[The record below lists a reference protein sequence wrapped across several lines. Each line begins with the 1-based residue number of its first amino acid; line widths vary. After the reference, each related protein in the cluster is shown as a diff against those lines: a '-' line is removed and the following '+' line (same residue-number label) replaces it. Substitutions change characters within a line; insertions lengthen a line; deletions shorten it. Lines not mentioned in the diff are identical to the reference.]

1 MKLFII
7 KGAIQSLYSGIQCAA
22 CGNRFNQNDTTATS
36 SGASR
41 YSKHLDWHFRMNKK
55 EKDEINK
62 AHSRSWYYV
71 LMEWIQYEELSEDA
85 FQETEADTQTSQT
98 DNMQRSNDETE
109 TIRKTK
115 KRSLID
121 GNDYSS
127 DEAEHDD
134 LLRNAEKNLLNELV
148 PNSREKNLNSTTLSA
163 FTSSNTCP
171 ATNDIDDS
179 CYICKDPFEIFWNQD
194 REEWHFKDAV
204 RVDMR
209 VYHPICYEDARDDN
223 NASFNQHRSPEND
236 SILALS
242 TNTSPSIKKEPS
254 ATLSFELHKDNS
266 ISTLNDQNNTIEM
279 SSILSESDDNCSKNR
294 SNHASLVSECYD
306 ENLKDEP
313 KTP

>member
-1 MKLFII
+1 M
-7 KGAIQSLYSGIQCAA
+7 
-22 CGNRFNQNDTTATS
+22 ATS

-62 AHSRSWYYV
+62 AHSRAWYYV

-85 FQETEADTQTSQT
+85 FQETEADSQITNT
-98 DNMQRSNDETE
+98 DNVQRSNDELE

-115 KRSLID
+115 KRSLVD

-134 LLRNAEKNLLNELV
+134 LLRNAEKNLLNELNV
-148 PNSREKNLNSTTLSA
+148 TPREKSLNSTTLSA

-194 REEWHFKDAV
+194 KEEWHFKDAV

-209 VYHPICYEDARDDN
+209 VYHPICFEDARDDN

-242 TNTSPSIKKEPS
+242 NNISPSIKKEPS
-254 ATLSFELHKDNS
+254 ANISTENLTDNS
-266 ISTLNDQNNTIEM
+266 NNTLNDHNNTVEM
-279 SSILSESDDNCSKNR
+279 SSILSESDENNSKNR
-294 SNHASLVSECYD
+294 SVHASLVSECYD